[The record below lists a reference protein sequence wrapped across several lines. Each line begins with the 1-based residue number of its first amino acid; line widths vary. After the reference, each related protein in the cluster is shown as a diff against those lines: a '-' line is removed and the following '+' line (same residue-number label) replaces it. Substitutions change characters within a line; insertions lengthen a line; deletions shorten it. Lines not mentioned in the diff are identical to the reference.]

1 MSRFQPA
8 LYGGL
13 FTGVL
18 SALPGVQIGNCCCC
32 LWVVSGGILTTYL
45 LQGRQETPVETSETM
60 LQGLV
65 AGIVGGL
72 LAGVLSVIL
81 QPLIGPWQQQMVMR
95 MMERFQG
102 MMPPESRQQFEAAM
116 QAQQQSAGSSIQMEV
131 VRSLIFVPVSAA
143 FSTAGAALGLAFFRK
158 KTPPQ
163 VQA

>member
-1 MSRFQPA
+1 MGRFQPA

-18 SALPGVQIGNCCCC
+18 SALPGVQVGNCCCC
-32 LWVVSGGILTTYL
+32 LWVVCGGILTTYL

-65 AGIVGGL
+65 AGVAGGL
-72 LAGVLSVIL
+72 IAGVVSVLL
-81 QPLIGPWQQQMVMR
+81 QPIVGPWQQR
-95 MMERFQG
+95 MAMQALEWAQTF
-102 MMPPESRQQFEAAM
+102 MPPEGRQQFETAM
-116 QAQQQSAGSSIQMEV
+116 QAQQQQSMGGTVQMEV

-158 KTPPQ
+158 KTPT
-163 VQA
+163 QA